1 MESNESHPGFQE
13 ASAEIDDHEA
23 FLRMLTNGFMQQGQD
38 MRGSDLYRKTS
49 LAMAFTLIAGHSSA
63 QSSADLLQELRQ
75 LRAEMQLMR
84 QELDAL
90 KQGVP
95 AAVDKEA
102 GRVMSRAP
110 VEPSA
115 GPVVAT
121 PSAAPGPAVTDA
133 GVGRLSFFGYG
144 ELYYTRPR
152 HNSAEA
158 VATARR
164 GVLGFG
170 YRFNDRTRWVSELE
184 IENAVV
190 SSSDQ
195 GEAAFEQLYIE
206 HDIHDRLTAKM
217 GLFLLPIGYLNE
229 SHEPTR
235 FYGVTRNLVETAI
248 IPTTWREMGVGL
260 QGTSEIGWRWNA
272 GVVTSLD
279 LNKWPTD
286 SAETRASPLGAIHQ
300 EGQLAK
306 AASLAYYGALNYD
319 AIPGVNL
326 GGSVFRGGI
335 GQKQTTIPTP
345 HASVQLEEVHAKWQ
359 VGRWELTSLLAQGQF
374 RGVSAFNAA
383 GVSGGN
389 PVPDQF
395 RGWYAQA
402 AYRLWR
408 QGDHS
413 LSPFARYE
421 RVNTAIGFS
430 GLAPGLTPD
439 TEPDTRVMTVGV
451 NVYLHPQVVLKV
463 DTPRYPNN
471 RHLARINLGVG
482 FHY

>member
-1 MESNESHPGFQE
+1 MVSCNKGN
-13 ASAEIDDHEA
+13 D
-23 FLRMLTNGFMQQGQD
+23 MQGLD
-38 MRGSDLYRKTS
+38 RYKRTGI
-49 LAMAFTLIAGHSSA
+49 AMALTLMVGHSQA
-63 QSSADLLQELRQ
+63 QSSEDLLKELRQ
-75 LRAEMQLMR
+75 LRADMQHMK

-90 KQGVP
+90 KQVQPGREVP
-95 AAVDKEA
+95 SGSLMPLTSANAVSTTADA
-102 GRVMSRAP
+102 QANRVGQ
-110 VEPSA
+110 SA
-115 GPVVAT
+115 TGE
-121 PSAAPGPAVTDA
+121 PAVAPMKSTATLAPAPATADA
-133 GVGRLSFFGYG
+133 GDSRLSLFGYG

-152 HNSAEA
+152 NNVADA

-170 YRFNDRTRWVSELE
+170 YRFNDRTRFVAELE

-190 SSSDQ
+190 SASDQ
-195 GEAAFEQLYIE
+195 GEAAFEQLYVE
-206 HDIHDRLTAKM
+206 HDISDRLTAKA
-217 GLFLLPIGYLNE
+217 GLFLLPIGYMNE

-260 QGTSEIGWRWNA
+260 QGTSEMGLRWNA
-272 GVVTSLD
+272 GVVTSFD

-286 SAETRASPLGAIHQ
+286 SAETQSSPLGAIHQ

-326 GGSVFRGGI
+326 GGSVFSGGI

-345 HASVQLEEVHAKWQ
+345 NASVHLAEVHAKWQ
-359 VGRWELTSLLAQGQF
+359 VGKWELSSLLAQGQF

-383 GVSGGN
+383 GVSGSN

-408 QGDHS
+408 QGDYS

-421 RVNTAIGFS
+421 QVNTAIGFS
-430 GLAPGLTPD
+430 GLAPGLAPATD
-439 TEPDTRVMTVGV
+439 PDTRVLTVGASF
-451 NVYLHPQVVLKV
+451 YLHPQVVLKM
-463 DTPRYPNN
+463 DTQRYLNN
-471 RHLARINLGVG
+471 SNLDRINLGVG